1 MGCAA
6 CGAEN
11 PVGAKFCAECGVRQP
26 RRCPSCNHDVG
37 ATAKFCLE
45 CGERLEAGPKPGP
58 APSAPIA
65 PQSYTP
71 RHLAEKILASRHALV
86 GERKQVTV
94 LFTDLVGSTE
104 LIRDLDPEIAQHLLD
119 GAVTR
124 MMDAIHRY
132 EGTVCR
138 LLGDGLMALFGA
150 PIAHEDHGLRACYAA
165 LALQSSMRTYAAE
178 VRREHGLG
186 IEARV
191 GLNSGEVIVRLISDD
206 LHMDYT
212 AMGQTVH
219 LASRMEQAAK
229 PGGIALTPDT
239 LALTRDHVETRS
251 LGPLMIKG
259 LSSPMEG
266 FELFGIGPRR
276 TRLQAAALRGLTQ
289 FVGRQSELLSI
300 LTVLDRAANGHGQVV
315 ALVGEPGIGKSRLT
329 WEVTH
334 ARRMHAWL
342 VLETGAVPHG
352 RETSYVPV
360 IDLLKAHCRIDPH
373 DDLQT
378 IRAKVTGRIL
388 ALDTA
393 LASTL
398 PALLALLGVSS
409 EDGVWEA
416 LEPTQRRR
424 QILDAL
430 RHVFLRLSRAQ
441 PLLLVFEDL
450 HWIDAETQTLL
461 DELVESLPTARIV
474 LLVTYRPE
482 YVHRWGN
489 KSSYTQIRIDS
500 LLATS
505 VDELLTTMLGSDPS
519 LTSVKKLLS
528 TRTEGNPL
536 FLEESVRDLVEH
548 GALIG
553 VQGERQLAHAIE
565 TVRVPVTI
573 QAVLAA
579 RIDRL
584 PSMAKQILQT
594 AAVIGRDVPHTLL
607 QVIADVPPADLQ
619 SALAYLRGAELLY
632 EASVFPELEYTFKH
646 ALTHDVAYDSLLLDR
661 RRALHG
667 QIVAA
672 IERLY
677 ADRLVEHVEQLA
689 YHAFRGE
696 RWEEATMYSQRAGQ
710 EAIARAA
717 YRAAVGHF
725 EQALEAL
732 RHLPESRASREA
744 AADSGVRLYEAL
756 QTLGEIP
763 RGRECLREAQ
773 ASAETLGDAPRL
785 GRILADISNAFYCLA
800 EHELALEAG
809 MRALAI
815 GEAAQNQSV
824 MALARHHL
832 AHAFRSRGD
841 YRRAVDAATGTVGFL
856 RGEGADFPDRY
867 IVAARAELAVSL
879 AELGRFQE
887 AIANVEEARRVA
899 EAIDHPW
906 QVAFAAT
913 QGGTALLLHGSVSEA
928 IASLEHSLELC
939 KIFDLRGMSIGTAAR
954 LGEAYTLAGRAGE
967 ALPLVGESIVRAS
980 EFGRIGES
988 SLRFAALGAAELAT
1002 NELDKAAEHAKH
1014 ALDFAVQHG
1023 ERGYE
1028 AWALRLCGEISACTH
1043 SIDDGA
1049 AEEQYRRALA
1059 SAKELEMR
1067 PLQAHCHLGL
1077 GKLYHCANRLDE
1089 ARAELA
1095 TAVAMLREMGMS
1107 LWLPEAEQRLAQVV
1121 ASFASA

>member
-378 IRAKVTGRIL
+378 IRAKVTGESWRS
-388 ALDTA
+388 TPHWRRHCPRSWHC
-393 LASTL
+393 LASL
-398 PALLALLGVSS
+398 PRMACGK
-409 EDGVWEA
+409 
-416 LEPTQRRR
+416 
-424 QILDAL
+424 
-430 RHVFLRLSRAQ
+430 RLSR
-441 PLLLVFEDL
+441 
-450 HWIDAETQTLL
+450 
-461 DELVESLPTARIV
+461 
-474 LLVTYRPE
+474 
-482 YVHRWGN
+482 
-489 KSSYTQIRIDS
+489 
-500 LLATS
+500 
-505 VDELLTTMLGSDPS
+505 PS
-519 LTSVKKLLS
+519 
-528 TRTEGNPL
+528 
-536 FLEESVRDLVEH
+536 
-548 GALIG
+548 A
-553 VQGERQLAHAIE
+553 
-565 TVRVPVTI
+565 
-573 QAVLAA
+573 
-579 RIDRL
+579 
-584 PSMAKQILQT
+584 
-594 AAVIGRDVPHTLL
+594 
-607 QVIADVPPADLQ
+607 
-619 SALAYLRGAELLY
+619 
-632 EASVFPELEYTFKH
+632 
-646 ALTHDVAYDSLLLDR
+646 
-661 RRALHG
+661 
-667 QIVAA
+667 
-672 IERLY
+672 
-677 ADRLVEHVEQLA
+677 
-689 YHAFRGE
+689 
-696 RWEEATMYSQRAGQ
+696 
-710 EAIARAA
+710 
-717 YRAAVGHF
+717 
-725 EQALEAL
+725 
-732 RHLPESRASREA
+732 
-744 AADSGVRLYEAL
+744 
-756 QTLGEIP
+756 
-763 RGRECLREAQ
+763 
-773 ASAETLGDAPRL
+773 
-785 GRILADISNAFYCLA
+785 
-800 EHELALEAG
+800 
-809 MRALAI
+809 
-815 GEAAQNQSV
+815 
-824 MALARHHL
+824 
-832 AHAFRSRGD
+832 
-841 YRRAVDAATGTVGFL
+841 
-856 RGEGADFPDRY
+856 
-867 IVAARAELAVSL
+867 
-879 AELGRFQE
+879 
-887 AIANVEEARRVA
+887 
-899 EAIDHPW
+899 
-906 QVAFAAT
+906 
-913 QGGTALLLHGSVSEA
+913 
-928 IASLEHSLELC
+928 
-939 KIFDLRGMSIGTAAR
+939 
-954 LGEAYTLAGRAGE
+954 AGR
-967 ALPLVGESIVRAS
+967 
-980 EFGRIGES
+980 S
-988 SLRFAALGAAELAT
+988 SMPSDT
-1002 NELDKAAEHAKH
+1002 
-1014 ALDFAVQHG
+1014 
-1023 ERGYE
+1023 
-1028 AWALRLCGEISACTH
+1028 CS
-1043 SIDDGA
+1043 
-1049 AEEQYRRALA
+1049 
-1059 SAKELEMR
+1059 
-1067 PLQAHCHLGL
+1067 
-1077 GKLYHCANRLDE
+1077 CA
-1089 ARAELA
+1089 
-1095 TAVAMLREMGMS
+1095 
-1107 LWLPEAEQRLAQVV
+1107 
-1121 ASFASA
+1121 